1 MFKYQLFKP
10 SRLRFDN
17 WVFGPQKFAG
27 PSKTPETFRAHF
39 GFLNFVLSPKRSRLE
54 PRNFA
59 VILIFILSTTYEKTS
74 FTEEASRSFFR
85 AQKFFGTIEKRA
97 SGLKITYN
105 MKNKQIKVKS
115 WSASN
120 SRRNC
125 VGVPRD
131 SKTIDEWNRNSNSH
145 YCGSSL
151 EIIFENIMF
160 DSHRD
165 GYNARSEK

>member
-27 PSKTPETFRAHF
+27 PSKLSKLF
-39 GFLNFVLSPKRSRLE
+39 GRISSSIILFLSPKRTRLE

-59 VILIFILSTTYEKTS
+59 IDLIFILFTTYEKTS

-97 SGLKITYN
+97 SGVCFSKVPKLFGRISGNIILFVSSKRRRTEARNFAVIFIFIPLRTYE
-105 MKNKQIKVKS
+105 
-115 WSASN
+115 
-120 SRRNC
+120 
-125 VGVPRD
+125 
-131 SKTIDEWNRNSNSH
+131 KTSFTE
-145 YCGSSL
+145 
-151 EIIFENIMF
+151 
-160 DSHRD
+160 
-165 GYNARSEK
+165 